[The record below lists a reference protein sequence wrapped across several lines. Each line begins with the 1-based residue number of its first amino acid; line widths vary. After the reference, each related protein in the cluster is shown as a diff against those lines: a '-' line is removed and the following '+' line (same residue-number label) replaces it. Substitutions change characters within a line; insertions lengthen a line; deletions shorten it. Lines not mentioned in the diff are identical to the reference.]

1 MNYEQLN
8 AKLRE
13 LKLQK
18 HEKERLKGSQ
28 QQQIDSL
35 RTQKDTLSQS
45 MKKEIDTAKLTGLKK
60 HEEESTA
67 KVEKNLEILNN
78 KSVELKGKYD
88 TALSK
93 ITFDRYKERYQEDV
107 ALSEQVN
114 EILNKVKTT
123 LDDLVGARF
132 KSELYSQLQTATVN
146 MDYESIE
153 EASHRIAKLHKN
165 LDMLN
170 KGKGHNLTEMVDEV
184 LKKMNPCKDES
195 DEDAIRKGVLMYIG
209 ICGILVILVL
219 NFLSPVLLL
228 MLVVL
233 GGMNIYKGYI
243 AYRIVLETK
252 ILEDNKNL
260 IDDLVSKRVNKDM
273 ENAKSK
279 LDKKYSMNN
288 DKIQQKINAYTDK
301 LQDVLEKAK
310 QSYKFDD
317 NSIKTKYER
326 TRSNYDHQIQD
337 LKTAMT
343 TTDMEV
349 AKLSKVIQDVEKQI
363 MQSVEGMI
371 SYYINPSPGEDYILE
386 PKFLLDVVDSKPL
399 FWDFPEKSCLILY
412 DEENDVKDFTDLIL
426 TQLINRLHTS
436 AFKIEVW
443 DTDNVGT
450 DYITYTKVGKRN
462 FRLSVS
468 KSEIKESQEETI
480 EQMMLRRTKIL
491 ASFSDIKEFNEEM
504 MASDSLPASY
514 MFNIIRSIDK
524 ETLTKTEVLNTVY
537 NGPKVGIF
545 TLAFLPHN
553 TFIEMGDNGKELL
566 NKFHKFYR
574 ISDGKIASK
583 SRNLYARYFEKE

>member
-8 AKLRE
+8 TKLRE

-18 HEKERLKGSQ
+18 HEQEKLKTLQ
-28 QQQIDSL
+28 QKQIDSL
-35 RTQKDTLSQS
+35 RAQKDTLSQS
-45 MKKEIDTAKLTGLKK
+45 MKKEINDAKLTGLKK
-60 HEEESTA
+60 HEEQSTA

-78 KSVELKGKYD
+78 KSVELKSKYD

-107 ALSEQVN
+107 ELSEQVN
-114 EILNKVKTT
+114 EILSKVKTT
-123 LDDLVGARF
+123 LDDLVGSRF
-132 KSELYSQLQTATVN
+132 KNELYSQLQTATVN

-170 KGKGHNLTEMVDEV
+170 KGKGHNLNEMVDEV
-184 LKKMNPCKDES
+184 LKKMNPCKDET
-195 DEDAIRKGVLMYIG
+195 DEDAIRKGVFMYIG
-209 ICGILVILVL
+209 ICAVAVVLIL

-228 MLVVL
+228 MLVVI
-233 GGMNIYKGYI
+233 GGINIYKGYI

-279 LDKKYSMNN
+279 LDKKYAINN

-301 LQDVLEKAK
+301 LQDILEKAK
-310 QSYKFDD
+310 QSYNFDD
-317 NSIKTKYER
+317 SSIRTKYER

-337 LKTAMT
+337 LKTSMT
-343 TTDMEV
+343 STDMQI
-349 AKLSKVIQDVEKQI
+349 AKIEKLIQDVEKQI
-363 MQSVEGMI
+363 MQSVEGMV
-371 SYYINPSPGEDYILE
+371 SYYINQNPGEEYILD
-386 PKFLLDVVDSKPL
+386 PKFLMDVVDNKPL
-399 FWDFPEKSCLILY
+399 FWEFPEKSCLIMY
-412 DEENDVKDFTDLIL
+412 DEESDVKDFTDLIL
-426 TQLINRLHTS
+426 TQLMNRLHSS
-436 AFKIEVW
+436 AFKVEVW

-450 DYITYTKVGKRN
+450 DYISYTKIGKRN

-468 KSEIKESQEETI
+468 KNEIKESQAEVI

-504 MASDSLPASY
+504 LVSDSLPASY
-514 MFNIIRSIDK
+514 MFNIIRSLDK
-524 ETLTKTEVLNTVY
+524 DNLTKAEFLNTVY

-545 TLAFLPHN
+545 TIAFLPH
-553 TFIEMGDNGKELL
+553 TEFIEMKDRGKELL

-574 ISDGKIASK
+574 LSNGKIASK
-583 SRNLYARYFEKE
+583 SRNLYARYFEED